1 MRLAGGWLPDCRFT
15 RSLSSRPILPLP
27 RTGDSASVRA
37 DFGLPPKRPT
47 PQSKAGASPAEAKD
61 RVYGPSTRL
70 PVTLAFGALVF
81 AAVLVAPLTA
91 AQAQDSSKDKNS
103 DPVVARANGVDIRQ
117 SDLAVAEEEV
127 GSSMPQMAPDQKRD
141 YLITY
146 LADVIVLAQA
156 ADQQKLGDRDDV
168 KHRIQ
173 FERNKV
179 LMETLLQDAGQA
191 AVTDDAMHKVY
202 DDAVKQMANEEEVHA
217 RHILVPTEDEAKAIE
232 AELKKGADFATLAKE
247 KSKDPGAAEGG
258 DLGYFTK
265 DQMVPEFADVAFK
278 LDKGQ
283 ISDPVKTQFGWHIIK
298 VEDKRTK
305 PTPTFDDVK
314 SQLQTY
320 VAHRAQAELVQKLRS
335 AANIERLDQPPP
347 APPIRRRSIPPR
359 RRRNKNSRFPD
370 RPGIRPPMLSHPG
383 SAAHHSASLRDA
395 LGKPAKH

>member
-1 MRLAGGWLPDCRFT
+1 MA
-15 RSLSSRPILPLP
+15 
-27 RTGDSASVRA
+27 
-37 DFGLPPKRPT
+37 
-47 PQSKAGASPAEAKD
+47 
-61 RVYGPSTRL
+61 STRL
-70 PVTLAFGALVF
+70 PVARTPGTRLIGTQSIGAVLIGALAFAFLLIAFLAAPSAVVF
-81 AAVLVAPLTA
+81 A
-91 AQAQDSSKDKNS
+91 QDS

-117 SDLAVAEEEV
+117 SDLALAEDEV
-127 GSSMPQMAPDQKRD
+127 GSSIPQQLGPDQKRD

-146 LADVIVLAQA
+146 LADVVVLAQA
-156 ADQQKLGDRDDV
+156 AEQQKLADRDDV
-168 KHRIQ
+168 KHRILL
-173 FERNKV
+173 ERNKV
-179 LMETLLQDAGQA
+179 LMEMLLEDAGKA

-202 DDAVKQMANEEEVHA
+202 DDAVKQMGNEQEVHA

-265 DQMVPEFADVAFK
+265 EQMVPEFADVAFK

-298 VEDKRTK
+298 VEDKRIK

-335 AANIERLDQPPP
+335 AANIERLDQPAPP
-347 APPIRRRSIPPR
+347 AVDP
-359 RRRNKNSRFPD
+359 
-370 RPGIRPPMLSHPG
+370 
-383 SAAHHSASLRDA
+383 SALNPAA
-395 LGKPAKH
+395 PAKK